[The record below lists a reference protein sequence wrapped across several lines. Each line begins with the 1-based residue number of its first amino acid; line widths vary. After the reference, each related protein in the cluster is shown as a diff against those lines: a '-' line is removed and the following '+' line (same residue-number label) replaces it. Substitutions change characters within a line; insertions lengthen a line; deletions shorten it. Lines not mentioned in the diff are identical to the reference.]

1 MGLTDRLNPDSSDES
16 QSFLSNTALTGIE
29 VGGQDATWVKALRQE
44 VSETLIRDAGT
55 DIKSGRLVGKQL
67 QNRVMEIVGNKLDE
81 RKIPLTEIDRQK
93 IVQLI
98 IDELLGNGPIEP
110 FLRDPDVTEVMVNG
124 HRNIYIERK
133 GKITKT
139 EVQFESEEHLR
150 DVIERICTRV
160 GRRIDESSPMVDARL
175 LNGSRVNA
183 VIPPIAIDG
192 SSLTIR
198 KFAAEPLTYN
208 DLLRFGTFD
217 QQTLDFLQACVQAK
231 LNIIIS
237 GGTGSGKTTTLNVL
251 SSFIGSDERIV
262 TIEDSAE
269 LQLKKEHVIRMES
282 RPANIEGKGIVSI
295 RDLVRNALR
304 MRPDRIVVGEVR
316 DEAALDMLQAMN
328 TGHEGS
334 LTTVHA
340 NSPREAISRIET
352 MVLMA
357 GIDFPMRA
365 IREQIHQ
372 SVDLIIQQSRVRD
385 GSRKITSIVEITG
398 IDGDTIQL
406 QELFRFNYSI
416 DTESQQVGHLQ
427 PTGIIPTFEEKFIA
441 RKVQLDRRVF
451 IPR

>member
-1 MGLTDRLNPDSSDES
+1 MGLTDRLNPDASDDA
-16 QSFLSNTALTGIE
+16 QSFLSNTALAAIE
-29 VGGQDATWVKALRQE
+29 IAGQDSSWIKSLRQE
-44 VSETLIRDAGT
+44 VSETLIREAGT
-55 DIKSGRLVGKQL
+55 DIKSGRLIGKQL
-67 QNRVMEIVGNKLDE
+67 QNRVMEIVGKKLDE
-81 RKIPLTEIDRQK
+81 RKIPLTEVDRQK
-93 IVQLI
+93 IVQLV

-124 HRNIYIERK
+124 HQNIYIERK

-139 EVQFESEEHLR
+139 DVQFESEEHLR

-160 GRRIDESSPMVDARL
+160 GRRIDESSPTVDARL

-198 KFAAEPLTYN
+198 KFAAEPLTYQ
-208 DLLRFGTFD
+208 DLLKFETFD
-217 QQTLDFLQACVQAK
+217 EPTLEFLRACVQAK

-251 SSFIGSDERIV
+251 SSFIGSDERII

-269 LQLKKEHVIRMES
+269 LQLKKEHVIRLES
-282 RPANIEGKGIVSI
+282 RPANIEGKGTVSI

-357 GIDFPMRA
+357 GMDFPMRA

-372 SVDLIIQQSRVRD
+372 SIDLIIQQSRVRD

-398 IDGDTIQL
+398 IDGDTIQI
-406 QELFRFNYSI
+406 QELFRFNYSK
-416 DTESQQVGHLQ
+416 DTSSDSVGTLQ
-427 PTGIIPTFEEKFIA
+427 PTGIVPTFENKFVA

>member
-1 MGLTDRLNPDSSDES
+1 MGLTDRLNPDGAES
-16 QSFLSNTALTGIE
+16 AQSFLSNTALTGIDTG
-29 VGGQDATWVKALRQE
+29 VQDTEWLKALRQD
-44 VSETLIRDAGT
+44 VSETLIREAGK
-55 DIKSGRLVGKQL
+55 DIKSGRLIGKQL
-67 QNRVMEIVGNKLDE
+67 QNRVMEIVGKKLDE
-81 RKIPLTEIDRQK
+81 RKIPLTEIDRQR

-124 HRNIYIERK
+124 YRNIYIERK

-139 EVQFESEEHLR
+139 DVQFESEDHLR

-198 KFAAEPLTYN
+198 KFATEPLTYQ
-208 DLLRFGTFD
+208 DLLNFGTFD
-217 QQTLDFLQACVQAK
+217 QSTLDFLQACVKAR
-231 LNIIIS
+231 LNIVIS
-237 GGTGSGKTTTLNVL
+237 GGTGSGKTTLLNVL
-251 SSFIGSDERIV
+251 SSFIGHDERIV

-269 LQLKKEHVIRMES
+269 LQLKRDHVIRLES
-282 RPANIEGKGIVSI
+282 RPANIEGKGVISI

-340 NSPREAISRIET
+340 NSAREAISRIET

-357 GIDFPMRA
+357 GMDFPMRA

-372 SVDLIIQQSRVRD
+372 SIDIIIQQSRIRD

-398 IDGDTIQL
+398 LDGDTIQI
-406 QELFRFNYSI
+406 QELFRFNYSK
-416 DTESQQVGHLQ
+416 DTENEQIGLLQ
-427 PTGIIPTFEEKFIA
+427 PTGIIPTFEDKFIA
-441 RKVQLDRRVF
+441 RKVHLDRRVF

>member
-1 MGLTDRLNPDSSDES
+1 MGLVDRLNPDSENES
-16 QSFLSNTALTGIE
+16 QSFLSNTALGGLEIA
-29 VGGQDATWVKALRQE
+29 GQDASWVKALREE
-44 VSETLIRDAGT
+44 VSETLIRDAGA
-55 DIKSGRLVGKQL
+55 DIKSGRLLGKSL
-67 QNRVMEIVGNKLDE
+67 QNRVMEIVGKKLDE
-81 RKIPLTEIDRQK
+81 RKVPLTEAERQK

-124 HRNIYIERK
+124 YKNIYIERK

-198 KFAAEPLTYN
+198 KFSVEPLTYQ
-208 DLLRFGTFD
+208 DLLTFGTFD
-217 QQTLDFLQACVQAK
+217 QPTLEFLQACVQAK
-231 LNIIIS
+231 LNIVIS

-269 LQLKKEHVIRMES
+269 LQLKKEHVIRLES

-340 NSPREAISRIET
+340 NSPREAITRIET

-357 GIDFPMRA
+357 GIEFPMRA
-365 IREQIHQ
+365 VREQIHQ
-372 SVDLIIQQSRVRD
+372 SIDLIIQQSRVRD
-385 GSRKITSIVEITG
+385 GSRKITSIVEVTG
-398 IDGDTIQL
+398 IDGDTIQI
-406 QELFRFNYSI
+406 QELFKFNYSQ
-416 DTESQQVGHLQ
+416 DSESQTVGTLQ
-427 PTGIIPTFEEKFIA
+427 PTGIIPTFEDKFVA

-451 IPR
+451 LPR

>member
-198 KFAAEPLTYN
+198 KFAAEPLTFH

-416 DTESQQVGHLQ
+416 DTESQQVGHLK